1 MSRKRIH
8 TEAEI
13 ESLAE
18 MLRPL
23 WRQGDV
29 VRPWLRQHYGTLLEL
44 VHGDWSWA
52 AIARAMTLAGITY
65 STGKAWDADWLQSE
79 VYRARRPLKGYQRKT
94 ATGPPQ
100 STAQQAETAFAAP
113 APEAAPVVA
122 QGGQSDPPDASD
134 TVEFQ
139 PARFIDWDTRPAE
152 FDAPPPAEPAKPL
165 IRPPLSTY
173 DEVMA
178 RLLGKKSPP

>member
-1 MSRKRIH
+1 MPRKRIH

-13 ESLAE
+13 ETLVN

-29 VRPWLRQHYGTLLEL
+29 VRPWLRQHYDMLFDL

-65 STGKAWDADWLQSE
+65 RTGKSWDADWLQSE
-79 VYRARRPLKGYQRKT
+79 VYRARQPLKGYQRKT

-113 APEAAPVVA
+113 RSEPVPVVA
-122 QGGQSDPPDASD
+122 QDSQSDPPGASD
-134 TVEFQ
+134 TAEFQ
-139 PARFIDWDTRPAE
+139 PARFIDWDTKPVE
-152 FDAPPPAEPAKPL
+152 FDAPPPAEPAEPL
-165 IRPPLSTY
+165 IRPPPSLS
-173 DEVMA
+173 
-178 RLLGKKSPP
+178 SN

>member
-29 VRPWLRQHYGTLLEL
+29 VRPWLRQHYGMLLEL

-100 STAQQAETAFAAP
+100 STAQQAETAFAVP
-113 APEAAPVVA
+113 VPEAVPVGA
-122 QGGQSDPPDASD
+122 RDSQSDPPGASD
-134 TVEFQ
+134 SAEFQ
-139 PARFIDWDTRPAE
+139 PARFT
-152 FDAPPPAEPAKPL
+152 AEPARPL